1 MRARLTAPAIFA
13 EVIAP
18 PAWADDKPLSY
29 LHGFGAKAMPIVA
42 LTWGLIAISVVVVV
56 IITALVVIGVSRR
69 RVRNPNGLISA
80 VPVTRSGSAIG
91 WLYWGVG
98 VSTLALFGSLIWTV
112 VVLADVNGPATE
124 PALTIEIAGHQ
135 WWWSAR
141 YLGDDPS
148 RVLTTANEI
157 HVPVGRPVR
166 VKLIGADVIH
176 SFWVPALTG
185 KTDTIPGQTNMTWIE
200 ADRPG
205 RYMGQ
210 CTEYCGQQHAHMA
223 FIVVAE
229 PESDFDNWQRAQL
242 LPAKAPEMPD
252 TIRGEKSF
260 EFHCGACH
268 TVRGTAAG
276 GTVAPDLT
284 HLMSRQTLA
293 AGAIPNTVGNLAGW
307 IANPQAVKPGTLM
320 PTLYLA
326 GSELS
331 DIDAYLKTLN

>member
-1 MRARLTAPAIFA
+1 MSVGLTAPALFA
-13 EVIAP
+13 EAFAT
-18 PAWADDKPLSY
+18 PAWADGKPLSY
-29 LHGFGAKAMPIVA
+29 LHGFGAKAVPVVA
-42 LTWGLIAISVVVVV
+42 LTWGVIWISIVVVV
-56 IITALVVIGVSRR
+56 IISALVVVGISRR
-69 RVRNPNGLISA
+69 RAPDPIEPVSA
-80 VPVTRSGSAIG
+80 IPITRSGSAIG

-98 VSTLALFGSLIWTV
+98 VSTLALFGTLIWTV
-112 VVLADVNGPATE
+112 VVLADVNNPGVKPAV
-124 PALTIEIAGHQ
+124 TIEIAGHQ

-141 YLGDDPS
+141 YLSDDPS

-157 HVPVGRPVR
+157 HIPVGQPIR

-176 SFWVPALTG
+176 SFWVPALAG
-185 KTDTIPGQTNMTWIE
+185 KTDTIPGQTNTTWIE

-210 CTEYCGQQHAHMA
+210 CTEYCGEQHAHMA

-229 PESDFDNWQRAQL
+229 PKSDFEKWQRAQL
-242 LPAKAPEMPD
+242 LPAKAPD
-252 TIRGEKSF
+252 TPEAMRGERSF

-268 TVRGTAAG
+268 TVRGTDAG

-284 HLMSRQTLA
+284 HLMSRETLA
-293 AGAIPNTVGNLAGW
+293 AGAVPNTVGNLAGW
-307 IANPQAVKPGTLM
+307 VANPQAVKPGTLM

-331 DIDAYLKTLN
+331 DIGAYLKTLN